1 MIDCISLLL
10 RHKRRERYEFGRLM
24 IDVERGA
31 GRQGIE
37 QQQLMKLFYLD
48 AWNNCHRRNCDDRFN
63 CRCEDIDYFTND
75 RECIDLSWL
84 CDGIPDCSD
93 GQDERRCVCS
103 DDEFQ
108 CNVCGR
114 DDKCDD
120 GIPLH
125 QCIDESRVDDGRR
138 NSWGDCWNGNDEPQ
152 PVSRYLKVIKL
163 FNVNKYKSSCFRS
176 LTSSQI
182 FKKLASEL
190 TQVACNEFVLTLRLN
205 SVVNE
210 FLETLSKHR
219 ELNRKTFPQHFP

>member
-1 MIDCISLLL
+1 
-10 RHKRRERYEFGRLM
+10 
-24 IDVERGA
+24 
-31 GRQGIE
+31 
-37 QQQLMKLFYLD
+37 MKLFYLD
-48 AWNNCHRRNCDDRFN
+48 EWNNCHRRNCDDRFN
-63 CRCEDIDYFTND
+63 CRCGDDFDSIDNYFTID

-84 CDGIPDCSD
+84 CDGIPDCSG
-93 GQDERRCVCS
+93 GQDERDCVCS
-103 DDEFQ
+103 DDQFQ
-108 CNVCGR
+108 CNVCKR

-125 QCIDESRVDDGRR
+125 RCIDEWRVDDGDE
-138 NSWGDCWNGNDEPQ
+138 DCLNGNDESQ

-190 TQVACNEFVLTLRLN
+190 EQVACNEFVLTLRLN

-210 FLETLSKHR
+210 FLETLSKHAS
-219 ELNRKTFPQHFP
+219 

>member
-1 MIDCISLLL
+1 
-10 RHKRRERYEFGRLM
+10 
-24 IDVERGA
+24 
-31 GRQGIE
+31 
-37 QQQLMKLFYLD
+37 MKLFYLD
-48 AWNNCHRRNCDDRFN
+48 YWNKCHRRLCDDRFN
-63 CRCEDIDYFTND
+63 CRCRIDRLNID

-84 CDGIPDCSD
+84 CDGIPDCSG
-93 GQDERRCVCS
+93 GQDERDCVCS

-108 CNVCGR
+108 CNVCRR

-125 QCIDESRVDDGRR
+125 QCIDESRVDDGRIGGRR
-138 NSWGDCWNGNDEPQ
+138 NCWNGNDESQ

-190 TQVACNEFVLTLRLN
+190 EQVACNEFVLTLRLHL
-205 SVVNE
+205 VVNE
-210 FLETLSKHR
+210 FLETLSKHC
-219 ELNRKTFPQHFP
+219 ELNRETFPQHFP

>member
-1 MIDCISLLL
+1 
-10 RHKRRERYEFGRLM
+10 
-24 IDVERGA
+24 
-31 GRQGIE
+31 
-37 QQQLMKLFYLD
+37 MKLFYLD
-48 AWNNCHRRNCDDRFN
+48 GWNDCHRRNCDDRFN
-63 CRCEDIDYFTND
+63 CRCRDRIDAEIYLNFGEIIIDLIFIND

-84 CDGIPDCSD
+84 CDGIPDCSG
-93 GQDERRCVCS
+93 GQDERDCVCS

-108 CNVCGR
+108 CNVCRR
-114 DDKCDD
+114 DDECDD
-120 GIPLH
+120 GIPIH

-138 NSWGDCWNGNDEPQ
+138 NPWNGDCLNENDEPQPQ

-163 FNVNKYKSSCFRS
+163 FNINKYKNSCFRS

-190 TQVACNEFVLTLRLN
+190 EQLACNEFVLTLRLN

-219 ELNRKTFPQHFP
+219 ELNRETFPQHFPYTAVSTDIRYRQLA